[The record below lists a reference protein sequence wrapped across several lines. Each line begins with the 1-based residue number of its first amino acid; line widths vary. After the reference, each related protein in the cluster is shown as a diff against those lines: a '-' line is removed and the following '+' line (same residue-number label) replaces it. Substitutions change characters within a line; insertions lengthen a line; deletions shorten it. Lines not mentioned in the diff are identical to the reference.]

1 MTRLKYNYNNTN
13 WGIFPDKM
21 GYVFFPQN
29 MKIHNFFFSQIGN
42 HYTNVPNVIQV
53 FKLKTAYESIEI

>member
-13 WGIFPDKM
+13 WGNFPDNN
-21 GYVFFPQN
+21 GVFFP
-29 MKIHNFFFSQIGN
+29 KKWKFAIFFISQIGK

-53 FKLKTAYESIEI
+53 FKLKTAYD